1 MKQILTLV
9 AIALIALGFV
19 LVAVSYGS
27 SDIAGQLNPTAPT
40 TTPPANEEVPAD
52 VNDDG
57 VVNAA
62 DWKSIKDNI
71 GKTDA
76 ESLAKYD
83 LDNDGRVSVYDL
95 IIAWNASYTPSSN
108 GGSDT
113 SETTTHGGGGSSHP
127 LSVSVGGYTFGSDTG
142 ILGVI
147 MLVAGIVMWLWS
159 MKMR

>member
-9 AIALIALGFV
+9 AIALIAVGFV
-19 LVAVSYGS
+19 LVAVSYGAS
-27 SDIAGQLNPTAPT
+27 SFTKPAPT
-40 TTPPANEEVPAD
+40 TPTPPADQQPIPAD
-52 VNDDG
+52 VNEDG
-57 VVNAA
+57 VVNVA
-62 DWKSIKDNI
+62 DWDEIKGNI

-108 GGSDT
+108 GGSGT
-113 SETTTHGGGGSSHP
+113 SGAPTGGGGGDSYP
-127 LSVSVGGYTFGSDTG
+127 LNVSVGGYSLGSDTG

-147 MLVAGIVMWLWS
+147 MLVAGIIVWLWS